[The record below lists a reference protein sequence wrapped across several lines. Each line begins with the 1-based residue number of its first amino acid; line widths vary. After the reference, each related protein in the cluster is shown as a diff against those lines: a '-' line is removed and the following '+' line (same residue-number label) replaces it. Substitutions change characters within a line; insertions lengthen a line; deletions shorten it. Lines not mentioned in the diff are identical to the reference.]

1 MRDKRPVDE
10 LSIEELEKILAIRK
24 REEREKRL
32 DRMKRAG
39 RMVGQETVSAP
50 AAVPSAPIP
59 QIPGVTVPAM
69 PETVA
74 ATSTAPSIINEP
86 ISARVGYAT
95 APQFED
101 ENHPMRTAEKSRFWK
116 NFVNQSMFLVE
127 AVAVVGLLFLG
138 YQMINAQSK
147 LQQETASAQA
157 MADQQMKASLP
168 TLAPTPQIQLSAVVL
183 PGGHILN
190 ANGSS
195 QFNLEEIPASLR
207 GLVADQISIPIS
219 ARPPA
224 TSETAVQISIPQ
236 INVRHTIVPGADW
249 EALKLGVG
257 MVLNGVNP
265 GDKQGNLVLSGHNDI
280 YGEVFRDLD
289 QLKVG
294 DQFTVRTQTQ
304 EFTYA
309 VTSFKIVEPTDVSV
323 MNNQGSSMVT
333 LISCYPYKVDNKRY
347 VVFAQRVGSSGGAA

>member
-39 RMVGQETVSAP
+39 RMVGSEVVTVTA
-50 AAVPSAPIP
+50 PSAPIP
-59 QIPGVTVPAM
+59 QIPGVTVPAI
-69 PETVA
+69 PDPI
-74 ATSTAPSIINEP
+74 APAPVSSQMISEP
-86 ISARVGYAT
+86 MSARVGYSA

-101 ENHPMRTAEKSRFWK
+101 DNRPARTAEKSRFWK
-116 NFVNQSMFLVE
+116 KFVNQSMFLVE

-190 ANGSS
+190 ANGTA
-195 QFNLEEIPASLR
+195 QFNLNEIPASLR
-207 GLVADQISIPIS
+207 GMVADQIYVPIS

-224 TSETAVQISIPQ
+224 TSETAVQVNIPQ
-236 INVRHTIVPGADW
+236 INVNHVIVPGVDW

-265 GDKQGNLVLSGHNDI
+265 GNKQGNLVLSGHNDI

-289 QLKVG
+289 KLKVG

-323 MNNQGSSMVT
+323 MNDRGGSTVT

-347 VVFAQRVGSSGGAA
+347 VVFAQRVGADGGSA